1 VPAVGDDPRP
11 SLHNDDLGGEP
22 VHHRRHQRLV
32 VFAAIVLAGLF
43 VNYLV
48 NLTGKLSVRYGIPYA
63 DFLRRAAPHPA
74 GLRSVQHG
82 PEPSVPLRQR
92 LEPAG
97 VRPFAVA
104 AVFSVATV
112 WVPWLAELS
121 RFAWV
126 IGAVIR
132 GRAVHRGDGRPYTG
146 RIRPVDSGES
156 GAGDDRTDDG
166 TDIEQLTV
174 SLGLLAG

>member
-126 IGAVIR
+126 IGAVI
-132 GRAVHRGDGRPYTG
+132 GAVLYIAAMAARTPGAFDRS
-146 RIRPVDSGES
+146 IPVSPAPVTTAPTTAQTS
-156 GAGDDRTDDG
+156 
-166 TDIEQLTV
+166 
-174 SLGLLAG
+174 SS